1 MCVCVCVRERER
13 AMDGG
18 VGGCA
23 QTHRSAAVHVAA
35 VLGLVAF
42 SLSVYAVSLA
52 SRRRH
57 THRMHKEESVNE
69 EEDLE
74 EPDEEEEEDRERETK
89 PNMFLEDEGGI
100 WGLESKSGS
109 SSEELLQRPPVTAAE
124 AASSSSCG
132 HVCGSCQKETKK
144 NKKKGLEDASF
155 CCSSN
160 SVHSLKSATGV
171 SPALFLADD
180 GKSSSCGKILF
191 ASQTGNSRRL
201 AEKLQKEL
209 LEDANLCLDLVDPA
223 AYEPEDLV
231 KERLVILVASTWEDG
246 KAPPNASF
254 LARWLEESSKD
265 FRVGSGLLRE
275 CRSVLLLSC
284 KGSM

>member
-1 MCVCVCVRERER
+1 
-13 AMDGG
+13 
-18 VGGCA
+18 
-23 QTHRSAAVHVAA
+23 
-35 VLGLVAF
+35 
-42 SLSVYAVSLA
+42 
-52 SRRRH
+52 
-57 THRMHKEESVNE
+57 
-69 EEDLE
+69 
-74 EPDEEEEEDRERETK
+74 
-89 PNMFLEDEGGI
+89 
-100 WGLESKSGS
+100 
-109 SSEELLQRPPVTAAE
+109 
-124 AASSSSCG
+124 
-132 HVCGSCQKETKK
+132 
-144 NKKKGLEDASF
+144 
-155 CCSSN
+155 
-160 SVHSLKSATGV
+160 LKSVTGV
-171 SPALFLADD
+171 SPAPFLADD
-180 GKSSSCGKILF
+180 GKSSSCGKIVF

-209 LEDANLCLDLVDPA
+209 SEDANVRLDLVDPA